1 MKEEYILGIEQSSI
15 YMQQRKI
22 SEDMNDPM
30 DVKKIK
36 SKVKRMKNED
46 ANGFIHVKEPAKE
59 EDKNKNK

>member
-1 MKEEYILGIEQSSI
+1 
-15 YMQQRKI
+15 MQQRKI

-59 EDKNKNK
+59 GDKNKNK